1 MKRKKTNVM
10 GVYLNNRRVAFFV
23 LLLIIVSLLYSSTF
37 HAPFNFDDEAVIKLE
52 TVETVASIEGG
63 GGHSLFPL
71 RYRQLFYSSLVFNY
85 SHGKLNPFGYHLV
98 NISLHIFT
106 AIVIFFIASVTL
118 ERGFSLG
125 KKEAFSIASFTTL
138 LFTINPVNSETVNYI
153 SARAV
158 GMSSFFYLSAL
169 LSFILG
175 SLRMQKS
182 VPRFLFYLLSFT
194 CFLASIL
201 SKETALTFPITI
213 LLYDICF
220 MRKDH
225 WTTPK
230 NRFLFFYL
238 PLIACSVFAV
248 FKVLTMQTMII
259 NWWQR
264 IDIEY
269 GLKQIQII
277 GHGVRLILFPIG
289 LTFDYNFP
297 NTFFAPNSLII
308 TVILLGLGMIL
319 GVALYY
325 PSAFAMLSF
334 SIFWFLITLAP
345 TNSILPRPDL
355 LSERNLYLPS
365 FGIIFLIATLI
376 FRLVLT
382 TRNKLMVKKIGLSC
396 LFIFLI
402 FQATLLYE
410 RNLTYR
416 SNTVLWEDSLE
427 KSPGKLRALHNLSHF
442 YLVEKNYGKAFIT
455 LRSLVNSNAS
465 PHYISYAH
473 SNLGSIYLQ
482 LGDYPKAENEFKLG
496 IKVKPNLPTNHFNLG
511 SLLASQGRNLEAK
524 KSYDKAEDLYK
535 NYKWGYKNPNQLSK
549 QLENLLRENL
559 GDLDQK
565 INQLVIQTKTP
576 PELYINKARL
586 LLKLK
591 LYGQAKKSIDNY
603 LDFFPESGS
612 GHFILGN
619 IFSATGKLQQA
630 LDEYNKSG
638 EQPSLKAQAH
648 NNRALIFITNQE
660 FNQALEE
667 LKLSIK
673 FSPNLIDAHYNL
685 GNLLIQIKG
694 DLIKARWHLEK
705 ALKLTNS
712 QEGANRIRRALNTLP

>member
-1 MKRKKTNVM
+1 M

-37 HAPFNFDDEAVIKLE
+37 HAPFNFDDEAVVKLE

-482 LGDYPKAENEFKLG
+482 LGDYPKAENQFKLG

-511 SLLASQGRNLEAK
+511 TLLASQGRNLEAK

>member
-1 MKRKKTNVM
+1 M
-10 GVYLNNRRVAFFV
+10 GVYLNNRRVVFFV

-63 GGHSLFPL
+63 GGHSFFPL

-98 NISLHIFT
+98 NISLHFFT

-138 LFTINPVNSETVNYI
+138 LFAINPVNSETVNYI

-182 VPRFLFYLLSFT
+182 VPRFLFYLSSFA
-194 CFLASIL
+194 CFLAAIL
-201 SKETALTFPITI
+201 SKETTLTFPITI

-259 NWWQR
+259 DWWQR

-269 GLKQIQII
+269 GLKQIQVI

-308 TVILLGLGMIL
+308 TVIFLGLGVIL

-334 SIFWFLITLAP
+334 SIFWFLITLSP
-345 TNSILPRPDL
+345 TNSIFPRPDL

-376 FRLVLT
+376 FRLLLT
-382 TRNKLMVKKIGLSC
+382 TRNKLIVKKIGLSC

-416 SNTVLWEDSLE
+416 SNTVLWKDSLE

-442 YLVEKNYGKAFIT
+442 YLAEKNYGKAFIT

-511 SLLASQGRNLEAK
+511 TLLASQGRNLEAK

-535 NYKWGYKNPNQLSK
+535 NYKWGYK
-549 QLENLLRENL
+549 
-559 GDLDQK
+559 
-565 INQLVIQTKTP
+565 TP
-576 PELYINKARL
+576 TELYINKARL

-591 LYGQAKKSIDNY
+591 LYGEAKKSIDNY

-630 LDEYNKSG
+630 LDEYSKGG

-685 GNLLIQIKG
+685 GNLLIQTKG